1 MDEKNTVGFDI
12 LENAELETIDRIGTD
27 SEMLDEKTKKRILE
41 MTRKRYND
49 AINSGNSGIYDNTE
63 NIVENVEVYSRKK
76 STKIIMSVVNTAAV
90 LGLAVGSV
98 FLVKNLGRGNNNPDN
113 PLIPPDSTS
122 VGTTETD
129 IETAAVNALDYLV
142 ATDEFISSLDYAQI
156 DMNGDNV
163 PELIAQLHYG
173 PYSKVCIF
181 HYADGKYNFVEQLIH
196 CSDEPLICLDEKRIY
211 TFDYECDYDYEFG
224 YGFNCQSYST
234 WDDELNF
241 TEGDKL
247 ERVWGLNEDNTFS
260 YLLNGEII
268 SEDEYKNKSENFVTG
283 TKADVEFKNFYD
295 RYSYMDEVGMTD
307 EERIIRESIFEV
319 IDYRNDPSYTKTFNA
334 NEDVYKIRYGFIDL
348 NGDSVD
354 EMIILE
360 DFVGASYINIA
371 YLNGNVY
378 SSIMMGNSEEIRY
391 DAEKHKMYTILDD
404 IEGYKTI
411 IVDYLEGYD
420 FLEYDSGESS
430 IPHDWYSVSFTDDG
444 GYIMYICNNEPCDRA
459 EYEAAL
465 AEFEACPEFKVDYT
479 TYSVKYLSENPVQNQ
494 PVGLTQEETARNQR
508 IEEYI
513 DELYNQYNVT
523 DEEQF
528 YNCLEIKYAYL
539 DINNDS
545 VSELLISYDFIEAAA
560 DAAGIGLNY
569 FDGSKYIPMETMAN
583 GDDMKFDLQ
592 NRRLY
597 DLVEGHENGYS
608 LFIKTWENVEISH
621 ESDFF
626 ILRDFYYSGI
636 DPFIGGTGEHVYL
649 RDNEPCTKEE
659 YEKAMAEY
667 ENCVGA
673 ELNFIPYTVKRES
686 AEKTARD
693 KRLEDEVQDTFKCYE
708 KVIVDLSV
716 DDLKIDYAYL
726 DINNDSVDELF
737 IRSKVLDVPESE
749 STIICFFNGTEYI
762 SFIRIVV
769 DEFKFDLQ
777 NRKYYEILKANDDDT
792 DYFTLRISTW
802 ENVEFSDGDQDALTY
817 FTRLDTY
824 EEGGRFYL
832 HDYSRCTKEEYDKA
846 IAEYENCVGAEL
858 NFIPYT
864 VKKSSGDE
872 VQTPNNEETIQ
883 TTIAATNKP
892 TQEILDKARDAAL
905 EARFDKHDKNN
916 FVSMYYAYYDI
927 NDDSV
932 PELIIDNEFNLHW
945 EMEIYKFNSTDFE
958 FKTSVEHTQGVILC
972 KSEKSIEGHAK
983 KPSMVTNICY
993 YNDELEFGSVDK
1005 WILGYN
1011 YDENGNMYD
1020 EYKHNDTVITEEEY
1034 RAHVHKCDNC
1044 VFFND
1049 VEFLL
1054 YQTNNPQ
1061 GNEEIAR
1068 ERLFTNK
1075 YSPRD
1080 YSTTY
1085 YAHTDL
1091 NSDGKSELVVLCRDE
1106 NNIETVEMYSF
1117 NGDEYVSLF
1126 RTTGIFKLD
1135 LANNRLF
1142 SGFADGDDIKYIVVK
1157 TWDSECNLTTLKSI
1171 SQTDEGFKETVA
1183 EYEACKGVNLEYNQ
1197 CW

>member
-63 NIVENVEVYSRKK
+63 DIVENVEVYSRKK

-142 ATDEFISSLDYAQI
+142 ATDEFIYSLDYAQI

-173 PYSKVCIF
+173 SYSKVCIF

-211 TFDYECDYDYEFG
+211 TSDYEFG
-224 YGFNCQSYST
+224 YDFNCQSYST

-319 IDYRNDPSYTKTFNA
+319 IDYSNDPSYTKTFNA

-391 DAEKHKMYTILDD
+391 DAEKHKLYSVLDD
-404 IEGYKTI
+404 VDGYKTI
-411 IVDYLEGYD
+411 LVGHLEGYD

-444 GYIMYICNNEPCDRA
+444 GYMYICNNEPCDRA

-560 DAAGIGLNY
+560 DATGIGLNY

-673 ELNFIPYTVKRES
+673 ELNFIPYTVK
-686 AEKTARD
+686 
-693 KRLEDEVQDTFKCYE
+693 
-708 KVIVDLSV
+708 
-716 DDLKIDYAYL
+716 
-726 DINNDSVDELF
+726 
-737 IRSKVLDVPESE
+737 
-749 STIICFFNGTEYI
+749 
-762 SFIRIVV
+762 
-769 DEFKFDLQ
+769 
-777 NRKYYEILKANDDDT
+777 
-792 DYFTLRISTW
+792 
-802 ENVEFSDGDQDALTY
+802 
-817 FTRLDTY
+817 
-824 EEGGRFYL
+824 
-832 HDYSRCTKEEYDKA
+832 
-846 IAEYENCVGAEL
+846 
-858 NFIPYT
+858 
-864 VKKSSGDE
+864 KSSGDE
-872 VQTPNNEETIQ
+872 VQTQTVSTTKKAAAQ
-883 TTIAATNKP
+883 TTTATAKKP

-905 EARFDKHDKNN
+905 KARFDKHDKNN
-916 FVSMYYAYYDI
+916 FVSMSYAYYDI

-932 PELIIDNEFNLHW
+932 PELLISNEYNINW
-945 EMEIYKFNSTDFE
+945 EMEIYKFNGAEFE
-958 FKTSVEHTQGVILC
+958 FKTAFDYNLSVKFC
-972 KSEKSIEGHAK
+972 KSEKLVEGCEK
-983 KPSMVTNICY
+983 NPSMVYNITRY
-993 YNDELEFGSVDK
+993 DDELNFSTVDRV
-1005 WILGYN
+1005 IAGYN

-1020 EYKHNDTVITEEEY
+1020 EYRLNDKVITKEEY
-1034 RAHVHKCDNC
+1034 LSHIHECDSC
-1044 VFFND
+1044 EILSND

-1054 YQTNNPQ
+1054 YNTNDPQ
-1061 GNEEIAR
+1061 SNEKLSR
-1068 ERLFTNK
+1068 EQLID
-1075 YSPRD
+1075 D
-1080 YSTTY
+1080 YDSKGTY
-1085 YAHTDL
+1085 ETLRYAYTDL
-1091 NSDGKSELVVLCRDE
+1091 NSDGKSELIISGNDIDSGKESVDIYRLENGRYVFLTGESYPSYKIDLDNKRIYFVEDYRGTVGFMYYLTWDE
-1106 NNIETVEMYSF
+1106 NCNMEF
-1117 NGDEYVSLF
+1117 
-1126 RTTGIFKLD
+1126 
-1135 LANNRLF
+1135 
-1142 SGFADGDDIKYIVVK
+1142 VK
-1157 TWDSECNLTTLKSI
+1157 
-1171 SQTDEGFKETVA
+1171 QAYAGDEGFDALLA
-1183 EYEACKGVNLEYNQ
+1183 EYEACEGVNLEYNQ

>member
-673 ELNFIPYTVKRES
+673 ELNFIPYTVK
-686 AEKTARD
+686 
-693 KRLEDEVQDTFKCYE
+693 
-708 KVIVDLSV
+708 
-716 DDLKIDYAYL
+716 
-726 DINNDSVDELF
+726 
-737 IRSKVLDVPESE
+737 
-749 STIICFFNGTEYI
+749 
-762 SFIRIVV
+762 
-769 DEFKFDLQ
+769 
-777 NRKYYEILKANDDDT
+777 
-792 DYFTLRISTW
+792 
-802 ENVEFSDGDQDALTY
+802 
-817 FTRLDTY
+817 
-824 EEGGRFYL
+824 
-832 HDYSRCTKEEYDKA
+832 
-846 IAEYENCVGAEL
+846 
-858 NFIPYT
+858 
-864 VKKSSGDE
+864 KSSGDE

-983 KPSMVTNICY
+983 TPSMVTNICY